1 MKKWQTTGGA
11 IIYQIGQGRGNSY
24 LVFDGDNSVLVDT
37 GLKGSRN
44 DFKAKLDDLLGGSDL
59 SWLVLTH
66 THYDHVENAK
76 WIKKHYNTQII
87 LHQTE
92 VNYLKQGCSP
102 LPKGTNLLA
111 GLVENIGRKLTRLS
125 EYDPVNP
132 DILVDDEYQLTPR
145 SYLMHTPGHTEG
157 SISLIVDD
165 EVALVGDAMFGVFW
179 WSIFPPFADNVPLM
193 KKSWGELA
201 KTRCKTYLPGH
212 GTENTREL
220 LIKQCK
226 KYRVFQDMKQS
237 L

>member
-1 MKKWQTTGGA
+1 MKKWLTKGGS
-11 IIYQIGQGRGNSY
+11 IISQIGQGRGNSY
-24 LVFDGDNSVLVDT
+24 LVQDGDISVLVDT

-44 DFKAKLDDLLGGSDL
+44 DLKAKLDDLLGGGDL

-66 THYDHVENAK
+66 THYDHVENAAWVK
-76 WIKKHYNTQII
+76 EHYNAQII
-87 LHQTE
+87 LHQAE
-92 VNYLKQGCSP
+92 ADYLKKGSSP

-111 GLVENIGRKLTRLS
+111 SLVEKIGGKITS
-125 EYDPVNP
+125 FSVYDPVDP
-132 DILVDDEYQLTPR
+132 DLLVDDEYQLTPK

-179 WSIFPPFADNVPLM
+179 WSIFLPFADNVPLM

-201 KTRCKTYLPGH
+201 RTGCKTYLPGH

-220 LIKQCK
+220 LIKQCN
-226 KYRVFQDMKQS
+226 KYKVV
-237 L
+237 